1 MRDPEQACCPRLV
14 DRVDPGGRGQLGENV
29 VKMAL
34 HGPLRD
40 AEPVSD
46 LAVAKGISGF
56 GEDLNLPTRQAHAV
70 VDFRDLE
77 KASGHRKNNMAGLGG
92 NLADGGVQLPG

>member
-1 MRDPEQACCPRLV
+1 M
-14 DRVDPGGRGQLGENV
+14 
-29 VKMAL
+29 
-34 HGPLRD
+34 
-40 AEPVSD
+40 
-46 LAVAKGISGF
+46 
-56 GEDLNLPTRQAHAV
+56 RQAHAVV